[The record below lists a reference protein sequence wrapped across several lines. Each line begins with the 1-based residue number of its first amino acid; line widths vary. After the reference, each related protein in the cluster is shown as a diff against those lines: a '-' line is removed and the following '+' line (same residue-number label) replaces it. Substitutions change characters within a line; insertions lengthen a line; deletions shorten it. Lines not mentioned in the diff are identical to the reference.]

1 MGVLVDIPAL
11 GPISDCSG
19 CVPLAAASDGV
30 HRVGHDGVVSITPVS
45 IDMTA
50 NVGAE
55 TLASWGDICL

>member
-1 MGVLVDIPAL
+1 MGFVLRADPAEL
-11 GPISDCSG
+11 EPDSD
-19 CVPLAAASDGV
+19 VRAVIL
-30 HRVGHDGVVSITPVS
+30 DGVVSITPVS